1 MKTDVTN
8 RHIMR
13 TSELNRVIYLY
24 GNWSFFVKIPKSR
37 IRKVLGA
44 REHNCYSA
52 GLLADLAPGPAGMQ
66 PTYYG
71 TRPDRQ
77 LARKWKT
84 ERALKQCP
92 KGIYQRK
99 ETKNARKR
107 NKLISISKDHIND
120 SQEQTSTN
128 DDESAIEDIEQML
141 ILPIM
146 RQQLENVQVT
156 KWANQADS
164 NETIEIKY
172 DDLEELEQQI
182 TLSSLN
188 EWEVG
193 TVNVS
198 RKFKAHQRQLVTSV
212 RQKKTKLTWN
222 NTFELLQSPIINNC
236 NVLVLSLFYITSS
249 EWRQVINSN
258 PYKTTLPILTDSL
271 L

>member
-1 MKTDVTN
+1 M
-8 RHIMR
+8 
-13 TSELNRVIYLY
+13 
-24 GNWSFFVKIPKSR
+24 GNINQVYCFYVR
-37 IRKVLGA
+37 VLGQTVNWQENGRPNGHLSRSIIINQNFTGINGDINGTITA
-44 REHNCYSA
+44 ENLVA
-52 GLLADLAPGPAGMQ
+52 G
-66 PTYYG
+66 
-71 TRPDRQ
+71 
-77 LARKWKT
+77 
-84 ERALKQCP
+84 
-92 KGIYQRK
+92 
-99 ETKNARKR
+99 NARKR